1 MCRYINTDNDDE
13 KSIEKLIKLYNGAK
27 WKGKILKVEKAKPS
41 YLDRLKEKDVPKE
54 ESIVKEEEAPQPP
67 SSDSLMIRK
76 TKRKYLVVSLHTIC
90 RNEYGDV
97 ISSAPEGKSVPE
109 PNSLIQVQKDGEE
122 GIHVSTRKHRF
133 IQPQIT
139 VFEHEDVIDTDRNLW
154 DPLKT
159 PERRLPTLPQIT
171 PSFTTSSIQIVGEP
185 QPAPTPSPSFAKS
198 TIQIDGD
205 APASPK
211 QERFVD
217 LSGSDGEGEEAP
229 IPAEAPLPS
238 WLEESEESEEA
249 KAAGVVKSVDCC
261 VVEDAATSAKR
272 EWSEKHKEIEEK
284 RRRMEAEQPEEE
296 EEMAGDV
303 DIATENEKSV
313 AILHSML
320 GNPPVS
326 TSASNPPV
334 SLSDDDSASN
344 PPMTTPV
351 NNPPVSTPVNSVQ
364 VSTSSQPISSLFED
378 SNVASFSLFNFMP
391 ETAAPTTDSVVDL
404 EAESAKGGNE
414 DKKNVL
420 DMLAPTAWYNE
431 KKTSQKAKMLQV
443 PILAGK
449 EKKKVPRVFDHYF
462 FRTVG
467 VRGGREA

>member
-1 MCRYINTDNDDE
+1 MSR
-13 KSIEKLIKLYNGAK
+13 
-27 WKGKILKVEKAKPS
+27 
-41 YLDRLKEKDVPKE
+41 
-54 ESIVKEEEAPQPP
+54 
-67 SSDSLMIRK
+67 
-76 TKRKYLVVSLHTIC
+76 
-90 RNEYGDV
+90 
-97 ISSAPEGKSVPE
+97 
-109 PNSLIQVQKDGEE
+109 
-122 GIHVSTRKHRF
+122 HRF

-185 QPAPTPSPSFAKS
+185 QPAPTPSQSFAKS

-217 LSGSDGEGEEAP
+217 LSGSDEEGEEAP

-238 WLEESEESEEA
+238 WLEESEEEEEA
-249 KAAGVVKSVDCC
+249 KEAGVVKSVDCC

-296 EEMAGDV
+296 EEEMAGDV
-303 DIATENEKSV
+303 DIATENEKSM

-334 SLSDDDSASN
+334 SLSDDDSASVYTSN
-344 PPMTTPV
+344 PPVSTTV
-351 NNPPVSTPVNSVQ
+351 SNPPVSTPVNSVQ

-404 EAESAKGGNE
+404 EAESTKGGSE
-414 DKKNVL
+414 DKKKWGPQGFVRNSVL

-431 KKTSQKAKMLQV
+431 KKTNQKAK
-443 PILAGK
+443 
-449 EKKKVPRVFDHYF
+449 
-462 FRTVG
+462 VG
-467 VRGGREA
+467 EGRGDEE

>member
-1 MCRYINTDNDDE
+1 M
-13 KSIEKLIKLYNGAK
+13 L
-27 WKGKILKVEKAKPS
+27 
-41 YLDRLKEKDVPKE
+41 
-54 ESIVKEEEAPQPP
+54 
-67 SSDSLMIRK
+67 
-76 TKRKYLVVSLHTIC
+76 
-90 RNEYGDV
+90 
-97 ISSAPEGKSVPE
+97 
-109 PNSLIQVQKDGEE
+109 
-122 GIHVSTRKHRF
+122 
-133 IQPQIT
+133 
-139 VFEHEDVIDTDRNLW
+139 DTDRNLW

-185 QPAPTPSPSFAKS
+185 QPAPTPSQSFAKS

-217 LSGSDGEGEEAP
+217 LSGSDEEGEEAP

-238 WLEESEESEEA
+238 WLEESEEEEEA
-249 KAAGVVKSVDCC
+249 KEAGVVKSVDCC

-284 RRRMEAEQPEEE
+284 RRRVEAEQPEEEE

-303 DIATENEKSV
+303 DIATENEKSM
-313 AILHSML
+313 AILHNML

-326 TSASNPPV
+326 MSASNPPV
-334 SLSDDDSASN
+334 SN
-344 PPMTTPV
+344 PV
-351 NNPPVSTPVNSVQ
+351 SNPPVSTPVNSVQ

-404 EAESAKGGNE
+404 EAESAKGGSE
-414 DKKNVL
+414 DKKKWGPQGFVRNSVL

-431 KKTSQKAKMLQV
+431 KKTSQKAK
-443 PILAGK
+443 
-449 EKKKVPRVFDHYF
+449 
-462 FRTVG
+462 VG
-467 VRGGREA
+467 EGRGDEE

>member
-1 MCRYINTDNDDE
+1 M
-13 KSIEKLIKLYNGAK
+13 
-27 WKGKILKVEKAKPS
+27 
-41 YLDRLKEKDVPKE
+41 
-54 ESIVKEEEAPQPP
+54 
-67 SSDSLMIRK
+67 
-76 TKRKYLVVSLHTIC
+76 
-90 RNEYGDV
+90 
-97 ISSAPEGKSVPE
+97 
-109 PNSLIQVQKDGEE
+109 
-122 GIHVSTRKHRF
+122 
-133 IQPQIT
+133 
-139 VFEHEDVIDTDRNLW
+139 IDTDRNLW

-217 LSGSDGEGEEAP
+217 LSGSDGEGEEAS

-238 WLEESEESEEA
+238 WLEESEESGEEA
-249 KAAGVVKSVDCC
+249 KEAGVVKSVDCC

-344 PPMTTPV
+344 PPMSTPV

-364 VSTSSQPISSLFED
+364 VNTSSQPISSLFED

-414 DKKNVL
+414 DKKKWGPQGVVRSSVL

-431 KKTSQKAKMLQV
+431 KKTSQKAK
-443 PILAGK
+443 
-449 EKKKVPRVFDHYF
+449 
-462 FRTVG
+462 VG
-467 VRGGREA
+467 EGRGGEE

>member
-1 MCRYINTDNDDE
+1 MSR
-13 KSIEKLIKLYNGAK
+13 
-27 WKGKILKVEKAKPS
+27 VEKAKPS

-54 ESIVKEEEAPQPP
+54 ESVVKEEEAPQPP

-122 GIHVSTRKHRF
+122 GIHVSTRKWYPHVLFISRHRF

-238 WLEESEESEEA
+238 WLEESEESEEEA

-344 PPMTTPV
+344 PPMSTPV

-364 VSTSSQPISSLFED
+364 VNTSSQPISSLFED

-414 DKKNVL
+414 DKKKWGPQGVVRSSVL

-431 KKTSQKAKMLQV
+431 KKTSQKAK
-443 PILAGK
+443 
-449 EKKKVPRVFDHYF
+449 
-462 FRTVG
+462 VG
-467 VRGGREA
+467 EGRGGEE

>member
-1 MCRYINTDNDDE
+1 M
-13 KSIEKLIKLYNGAK
+13 
-27 WKGKILKVEKAKPS
+27 EKAKPS

-54 ESIVKEEEAPQPP
+54 ESVVKEEEAPQPP

-122 GIHVSTRKHRF
+122 GIHVSTRKWYPLLLFISRHRF

-238 WLEESEESEEA
+238 WLEESEES
-249 KAAGVVKSVDCC
+249 G
-261 VVEDAATSAKR
+261 
-272 EWSEKHKEIEEK
+272 
-284 RRRMEAEQPEEE
+284 RRRRRR
-296 EEMAGDV
+296 
-303 DIATENEKSV
+303 
-313 AILHSML
+313 
-320 GNPPVS
+320 
-326 TSASNPPV
+326 
-334 SLSDDDSASN
+334 
-344 PPMTTPV
+344 
-351 NNPPVSTPVNSVQ
+351 
-364 VSTSSQPISSLFED
+364 
-378 SNVASFSLFNFMP
+378 
-391 ETAAPTTDSVVDL
+391 
-404 EAESAKGGNE
+404 
-414 DKKNVL
+414 
-420 DMLAPTAWYNE
+420 AW
-431 KKTSQKAKMLQV
+431 
-443 PILAGK
+443 
-449 EKKKVPRVFDHYF
+449 
-462 FRTVG
+462 
-467 VRGGREA
+467 